1 MSFRADVNRKGELL
15 VEIITAE
22 EKEKDAERS
31 GKNHQPPPPH
41 KEIKKNPRS
50 SKVKVTQSYLTL

>member
-31 GKNHQPPPPH
+31 GKNHQPHPPTN
-41 KEIKKNPRS
+41 K
-50 SKVKVTQSYLTL
+50 

>member
-22 EKEKDAERS
+22 EKEKIELHGFLLSDLYRIAIDQLGMTEEEQI
-31 GKNHQPPPPH
+31 H
-41 KEIKKNPRS
+41 
-50 SKVKVTQSYLTL
+50 L